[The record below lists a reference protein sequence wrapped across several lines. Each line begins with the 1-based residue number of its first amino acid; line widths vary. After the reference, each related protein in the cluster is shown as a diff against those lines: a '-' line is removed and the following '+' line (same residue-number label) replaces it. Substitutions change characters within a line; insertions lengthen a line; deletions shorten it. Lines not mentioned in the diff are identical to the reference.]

1 MLILL
6 DTHFGVTLDL
16 KWCGCWAAT
25 VISDKLWLW
34 GKVSGDW
41 KKGNITPICNKGRKE
56 DPGYYRPV
64 ILSSVPGMIIEHIL
78 MEDMLGHMKDEQVI
92 QDSQHDFTKG
102 RSCLTNLVASYD
114 GVTPLVDK
122 GRETQVT
129 HLDFC
134 KVFEMVLTTTLS
146 LN

>member
-1 MLILL
+1 M
-6 DTHFGVTLDL
+6 
-16 KWCGCWAAT
+16 
-25 VISDKLWLW
+25 
-34 GKVSGDW
+34 
-41 KKGNITPICNKGRKE
+41 
-56 DPGYYRPV
+56 

-134 KVFEMVLTTTLS
+134 KVFDMVLTTSLS